1 MIVAG
6 HRGIRCWGVLLASA
20 CIAAGADAQE
30 PIERGR
36 LQRDRAELDDAQA
49 SYLEGISE
57 LVAEHGDFSPMLIE
71 PYAELARIYLLSDQP
86 VEAITVLEEARRVTQ
101 RNSGL
106 FNLEQVA
113 LLDELGRAHLLMGD
127 TLEALNLQRER
138 LTVALRRFGED
149 DPRTIPF
156 RNDLADYYDRS
167 RMRMLAREEYEVVV
181 DILRE
186 NFGADDGRL
195 LDPLS
200 HMTAIDILLGETRA
214 ARRQL
219 QRVLESSTNATPSQR
234 AGALAVLGDRE
245 LSRRRTEAAAEYYRE
260 SYAELAAEQPSLAA
274 DFFAAPRLIYF
285 VPPPTPV
292 DRQRNRRP
300 YAWGSIE
307 ARFSVSADGRATDVS
322 VVNSDPAGLMDTQ
335 YARRLAEA
343 RFRPRFVDGEPAIT
357 PTVSYSHEFRYLVEE
372 IR

>member
-219 QRVLESSTNATPSQR
+219 QQVLESSTNATPVQR
-234 AGALAVLGDRE
+234 AGALAVLGDWE
-245 LSRRRTEAAAEYYRE
+245 LSRRRTEAALEYYRE
-260 SYAELAAEQPSLAA
+260 AHAALAAGQTSLAV
-274 DFFAAPRLIYF
+274 DFFAAPQLIYF
-285 VPPPTPV
+285 VPPTTPV
-292 DRQRNRRP
+292 DWRGNRGSH
-300 YAWGSIE
+300 AWGSME
-307 ARFSVSADGRATDVS
+307 ARFTVSADGTATDIAIVRS
-322 VVNSDPAGLMDTQ
+322 EPAGLMDAP

-343 RFRPRFVDGEPAIT
+343 RFRPRFVDGEPVAT
-357 PTVSYSHEFRYLVEE
+357 ATVSYSHEFRYFVQE
-372 IR
+372 